1 MSLTP
6 SPVFRRLAFLD
17 DAVLNCL
24 VIILVT
30 LKTFL
35 QLYF

>member
-1 MSLTP
+1 MSPLF
-6 SPVFRRLAFLD
+6 SPVFRRLDFLG
-17 DAVLNCL
+17 DAVLNRL
-24 VIILVT
+24 VIPLVT